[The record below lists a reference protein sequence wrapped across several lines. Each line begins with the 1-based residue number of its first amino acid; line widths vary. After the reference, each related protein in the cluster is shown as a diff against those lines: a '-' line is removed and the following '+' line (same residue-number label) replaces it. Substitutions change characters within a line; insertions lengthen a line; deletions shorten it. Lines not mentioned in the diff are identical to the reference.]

1 MRMGAGA
8 GALLVLPVLAIIGAG
23 YVLPG
28 LVLFAMSLGIVPARP
43 DFAVTTLESYGRLL
57 GDVYY
62 ARILGYTLL
71 LGLIVATIT
80 AVLAFPAGYY
90 LARAEHRL
98 APIFA
103 VLTFAPLAVGMNM
116 LTLGWM
122 IILGRNGL
130 INATLADLGVT
141 SEPLDLLYGWTAV
154 IVGMVHVTFTFMVLP
169 IEAVVR
175 QIDPSVEKAAQI
187 LGASRLRVM
196 LEIVLPLS
204 LQGIAAGFL
213 IVFLQVCGAFVL
225 PLLLG
230 GQSFTVV
237 PVAIWEQMTVLSDRP
252 FAAALST
259 CLIVISVIVM
269 VIQLRVSRDRA
280 LV

>member
-1 MRMGAGA
+1 
-8 GALLVLPVLAIIGAG
+8 
-23 YVLPG
+23 
-28 LVLFAMSLGIVPARP
+28 MSLGVVPSRP
-43 DFAVTTLESYGRLL
+43 DFAVVTIEHYARLL
-57 GDVYY
+57 GDIYY

-71 LGLIVATIT
+71 LGLIVATLT
-80 AVLAFPAGYY
+80 AILAFPAGYY
-90 LARAEHRL
+90 LARSEHRL
-98 APIFA
+98 TPAFA

-130 INATLADLGVT
+130 INATLSDLGIV
-141 SEPLDLLYGWTAV
+141 SQPLDLLYGWTAV
-154 IVGMVHVTFTFMVLP
+154 IVGMIHVTFTFMVLP

-175 QIDPSVEKAAQI
+175 QIDPSVEKAARI

-252 FAAALST
+252 FAAALSS
-259 CLIVISVIVM
+259 CLILISVVVM